1 MVQMTSKKWAI
12 ILFIS
17 IALNIF
23 LGSVLVADKFFKEKR
38 HAFRGMVYSVP
49 WAVKVIG
56 KEVREQMMAA
66 EGRLPDAL
74 VAAVGGGSNAIGL
87 FHPFLDDPDVK
98 IYGVEAGGRG
108 LVDGQGAPSSARE
121 FVGDG
126 GADHPSSD
134 DDGVVAIVGHGA
146 SLPDRIPAFRPT

>member
-38 HAFRGMVYSVP
+38 HTFRGMVYSVP

-56 KEVREQMMAA
+56 KEVR
-66 EGRLPDAL
+66 
-74 VAAVGGGSNAIGL
+74 SW
-87 FHPFLDDPDVK
+87 
-98 IYGVEAGGRG
+98 RG
-108 LVDGQGAPSSARE
+108 ATGSART
-121 FVGDG
+121 GKR
-126 GADHPSSD
+126 SSK
-134 DDGVVAIVGHGA
+134 AIPV
-146 SLPDRIPAFRPT
+146 